1 MQPAITQQWNG
12 TVQQQLGNN
21 GTIQV
26 GYVGQHGTHLMVP
39 MPYLQRQL
47 LPNSACATPP
57 CTAPSYFLSGN
68 PAFQSD
74 ISQISG
80 TASVG
85 SSNYHALQA
94 VFQKRYSS
102 GLQYQVAYTFSRCR
116 TDNSGYYGNWGA
128 QASPANPYYQNLY
141 DPKADWAEC
150 FFDAKHV
157 LSSYAVYEIPFG
169 RGKKFG
175 HDSNKVVDAIAG
187 GWSIAPIIS
196 IHSGFPLALYDFG
209 SDPTGTNSRGLR
221 PDCGPGAGKTFGRQ
235 AAISGGKYIG
245 YQWFDPTPYTGTCGR
260 APSATVRRRG
270 RFVGLAMGMSI

>member
-1 MQPAITQQWNG
+1 MGSASDPFAGATLRVWDPHVQPAITQQWNG
-12 TVQQQLGNN
+12 TVQQQLGSN

-39 MPYLQRQL
+39 MPYLQSQL

-128 QASPANPYYQNLY
+128 QANPGESLL
-141 DPKADWAEC
+141 PEP
-150 FFDAKHV
+150 V
-157 LSSYAVYEIPFG
+157 RSEEL
-169 RGKKFG
+169 
-175 HDSNKVVDAIAG
+175 
-187 GWSIAPIIS
+187 
-196 IHSGFPLALYDFG
+196 
-209 SDPTGTNSRGLR
+209 TG
-221 PDCGPGAGKTFGRQ
+221 
-235 AAISGGKYIG
+235 
-245 YQWFDPTPYTGTCGR
+245 
-260 APSATVRRRG
+260 PSASSTPS
-270 RFVGLAMGMSI
+270 MC